1 MIRVGVCG
9 GIGGGKSTV
18 CAMLAE
24 RGAAVYDSD
33 TRAKALMRESREI
46 RDAIVAEFGERS
58 YDGTEPNRAVLADAV
73 FGNADRLARLDAIVH
88 PAVGRDFEAWVA
100 QQSGDYVVLES
111 AILFESGFDRYV
123 DVSVAVLAPREVRV
137 ARAMARDGAV
147 RERVEARIAAQMSD
161 DELARRADVAIVNI
175 DRGDLE
181 RDVAELDGRLRQMA
195 AARKKRRKSD
205 D

>member
-46 RDAIVAEFGERS
+46 REAIIAEFGERS
-58 YDGTEPNRAVLADAV
+58 YNGTEPNRAVLADAV
-73 FGNADRLARLDAIVH
+73 FGHADCLARLDAIVH

-100 QQSGDYVVLES
+100 QQTGDYVVLES

-123 DVSVAVLAPREVRV
+123 DVSVAVLAPRAVRV

-195 AARKKRRKSD
+195 AARKKTEGER
-205 D
+205 

>member
-46 RDAIVAEFGERS
+46 REAIVAEFGARS
-58 YDGTEPNRAVLADAV
+58 YDGTEPNRAFLADAV
-73 FGNADRLARLDAIVH
+73 FGHADRLARLDAIVH
-88 PAVGRDFEAWVA
+88 PAVGRDFEAWAA

-123 DVSVAVLAPREVRV
+123 DVSVAVLAPRAVRV
-137 ARAMARDGAV
+137 ARAMERDGAV
-147 RERVEARIAAQMSD
+147 RERVEARMAAQMSD

-175 DRGDLE
+175 DRSDLE

-195 AARKKRRKSD
+195 AARKKTEGND
-205 D
+205 